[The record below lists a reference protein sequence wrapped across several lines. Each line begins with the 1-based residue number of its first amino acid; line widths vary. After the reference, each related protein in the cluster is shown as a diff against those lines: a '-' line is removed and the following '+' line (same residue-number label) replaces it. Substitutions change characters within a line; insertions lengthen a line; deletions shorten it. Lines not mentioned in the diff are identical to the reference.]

1 VEAEVWLAYVRGS
14 TRDSHVVFVLLP
26 TDLHIWRERGWA
38 EYYFIA
44 SILPM
49 HLKNEEAP
57 SSNAT
62 AVNYSHGIE
71 MSQSRERVLPDSF
84 YTPKIINAKTQNQF
98 AKGENKID
106 SNSRQYRPTIGPR
119 HRCNAKSLPGIEAP
133 SCPMVRG
140 HIIIMH
146 VESVKKG
153 ERKAPPSKNHATR
166 PTLAAPK
173 STTTYYNRSYS
184 SPSLTRHK
192 PPASV
197 INHQTSPPSS
207 N

>member
-1 VEAEVWLAYVRGS
+1 MEAEVWLAYVRGS
-14 TRDSHVVFVLLP
+14 ARDSHVVFVLLP
-26 TDLHIWRERGWA
+26 TDLHIWRERSWA

-49 HLKNEEAP
+49 HLNEEAP

-71 MSQSRERVLPDSF
+71 ISQRRERVLPDSF

-146 VESVKKG
+146 VESVKKR
-153 ERKAPPSKNHATR
+153 RK
-166 PTLAAPK
+166 K
-173 STTTYYNRSYS
+173 STTEQNPRHSTDPRGAKVYNDVLQ
-184 SPSLTRHK
+184 SLLLISLAH
-192 PPASV
+192 PP
-197 INHQTSPPSS
+197 
-207 N
+207 